1 MNHETVEI
9 APGEGSQKGET
20 RAAWTRPELMVIR
33 NSDAELGANPII
45 PEGAFAFGS

>member
-1 MNHETVEI
+1 MSHETVET
-9 APGEGSQKGET
+9 ATDEGPQDVAT

-33 NSDAELGANPII
+33 SADAELGANPII